1 MEGIVTGKL
10 FAIRVSSLGLAT
22 AQILMALIV
31 VIISTASADATTI
44 LFGGG
49 QAGPTQ
55 GADAAVFAYL
65 QDRYGAANVTYIQT
79 SAAVAGDE
87 TGFDVFVISST
98 PGSGTIRNKWHDSAT
113 PILNWEEA
121 VADNGAGEFMITAG
135 RPKDNVATD
144 HVITITDN
152 HLITAGFAI
161 GQDVTITTGQA
172 EVWWSTGQ
180 QAPGSLS
187 LAHEMGD
194 PSRLFLTIVDEG
206 GELNDGSLAPAR
218 RMMLGMTDSLFNAFT
233 DDGRQ
238 LFGQAVDWTAF
249 VIPEPSTF
257 VLAALGLLGMAGGV
271 WRRRRRD

>member
-1 MEGIVTGKL
+1 MTGKL

-172 EVWWSTGQ
+172 EVWWSTEQ

-218 RMMLGMTDSLFNAFT
+218 RMMLGMTDSTFNAFT

>member
-1 MEGIVTGKL
+1 MTGKL

-22 AQILMALIV
+22 AQILTALIV

-44 LFGGG
+44 LMVGG

-55 GADAAVFAYL
+55 GADPAVFEFL
-65 QDRYGAANVTYIQT
+65 EDRYGIGNVTYLQG
-79 SAAVAGDE
+79 SASATGDE
-87 TGFDVFVISST
+87 LAFDLLVISST
-98 PGSGTIRNKWHDSAT
+98 LGSGSVRGKFQNSTVGV
-113 PILNWEEA
+113 LNLEEA
-121 VADNGAGEFMITAG
+121 IADNGGGEFMITGG
-135 RPKDNVATD
+135 RTKDNVATD
-144 HVITITDN
+144 HVITITED

-206 GELNDGSLAPAR
+206 GELNDGSLAPGR
-218 RMMLGMTDSLFNAFT
+218 RMMLGMTDSTFNAFT
-233 DDGRQ
+233 EDGQQ
-238 LFGQAVDWTAF
+238 LFGQAVDWTAGIA

-257 VLAALGLLGMAGGV
+257 VLAALGLLSMAGGV
-271 WRRRRRD
+271 RRRRRRD

>member
-1 MEGIVTGKL
+1 
-10 FAIRVSSLGLAT
+10 
-22 AQILMALIV
+22 MALIV

-44 LFGGG
+44 LMVGGE
-49 QAGPTQ
+49 AGPTQ
-55 GADAAVFAYL
+55 GADPAVFAFL
-65 QDRYGAANVTYIQT
+65 EDRYGIGNVTYLQG
-79 SAAVAGDE
+79 SASATGDE
-87 TGFDVFVISST
+87 LAFDLLVISST
-98 PGSGTIRNKWHDSAT
+98 LGSGSVRNKFQNST
-113 PILNWEEA
+113 VGVLNWEEA
-121 VADNGAGEFMITAG
+121 VADNGGGEFMITGG

-218 RMMLGMTDSLFNAFT
+218 RMMLGMTDSTFNAFT

-257 VLAALGLLGMAGGV
+257 VLAVLGLLSMAGGV
-271 WRRRRRD
+271 RRRRRRD